1 MRTLTTA
8 GSEAEGVEMPCSE
21 ATVAD
26 ELSADHL
33 QKYVPIEFSQAYTT
47 DTGEPVSSFGGHA
60 WDSLHEKAQDAPACG
75 RGGM

>member
-1 MRTLTTA
+1 
-8 GSEAEGVEMPCSE
+8 MPCSE

-33 QKYVPIEFSQAYTT
+33 QKYVPMEFSQAYTT

-60 WDSLHEKAQDAPACG
+60 WDSLHWVTG
-75 RGGM
+75 